1 MMIDTKKPRRAIRL
15 RELSI
20 LASVVICAAIFGL
33 LNPKFLSPDAGM
45 VMLQGASTDALM
57 VIGMTLVIVC
67 GAFDLS
73 IGSTMA
79 ASGLLSASLLKV
91 GAPVPVAVLG
101 GLATGVL
108 IGCVNGL
115 SVARLKINPFIATL
129 AMMSVI
135 RGLVLIATKS
145 HTLSDFPDSFKQIA
159 WGKVLQIPVPVIIMI
174 GAVVVADLM
183 MRHLV
188 SLRRAY
194 FVGSNE
200 DAAALTGIDVG
211 NVKVLAFAVTGFL
224 AALAGV
230 IVTARANYVDPNEG
244 MGAELRV
251 IAAVIVGGASLSGGR
266 GTILGAFL
274 GLLLMQVI
282 TTGLVFAHVP
292 PEAQLVAVGSVLFLA
307 AIVDRSGSTIGPN
320 LVSFLTVTRNKKME
334 RILVVGLAVALI
346 AVSIFKIEGRGSKV
360 EGTKNAARSG
370 PKQRY
375 VEVAIVTNIPYWI
388 DGKAGL
394 RDKAAELGVDYD
406 FTGPTNV
413 DANQQIDA
421 MERAI
426 AEGVDGIIC
435 VPASDAL
442 STVIDKAIDKG
453 IPVVCVDTDAP
464 SSKRFS
470 FIGTGNYNAGV
481 QGGETLGKLLNGQG
495 KVALLTVPGQ
505 DNLNERVRGY
515 KAALAKYP
523 GIAVVQEVNTM
534 SSGTEAQSQCRALLQ
549 AQPDLAGI
557 GCVEAAG
564 GSGAAV
570 AVKEAG
576 KTGKVHI
583 VAMDRDESTLR
594 FIEEGQIDAS
604 VGQRSYTMS
613 YVALQLL
620 YNIRNQNV
628 KLVDDWKKADIN
640 PLPPSVDTGSFV
652 ITRKNV
658 KHFYHK

>member
-1 MMIDTKKPRRAIRL
+1 MPRRVIRL
-15 RELSI
+15 RELGI
-20 LASVVICAAIFGL
+20 LASVVICAAIFGA
-33 LNPKFLSPDAGM
+33 LNPKFLSIDAGM
-45 VMLQGASTDALM
+45 VLLRGASTDALM

-79 ASGLLSASLLKV
+79 ASGLVAASLMKAGV
-91 GAPVPVAVLG
+91 DVPVAVLG
-101 GLATGVL
+101 GLATGLL
-108 IGCVNGL
+108 IGCANGL
-115 SVARLKINPFIATL
+115 AVTRLKINPFIATL
-129 AMMSVI
+129 AMMSVV
-135 RGLVLIATKS
+135 RGLVLMATKS
-145 HTLSDFPDSFKQIA
+145 HTLSDFPASFRQIA
-159 WGKVLQIPVPVIIMI
+159 WADVFLVPVPVLIMV
-174 GAVVVADLM
+174 GAVIVADLLL
-183 MRHLV
+183 RNLV
-188 SLRRAY
+188 VLRRAY

-200 DAAALTGIDVG
+200 DAAVLTGIDVG
-211 NVKVLAFAVTGFL
+211 GVKVLAFAATGFL

-244 MGAELRV
+244 VGAELRV

-266 GTILGAFL
+266 GTVLGAFL

-282 TTGLVFAHVP
+282 TTGLVFVHVP
-292 PEAQLVAVGSVLFLA
+292 PEAQLVAVGTVLFLA
-307 AIVDRSGSTIGPN
+307 AIVDRSGSTLGPQ
-320 LVSFLTVTRNKKME
+320 LASFLTVTRNKTVE
-334 RILVVGLAVALI
+334 RILVVCLAVALI
-346 AVSIFKIEGRGSKV
+346 AVSIFKVGGN
-360 EGTKNAARSG
+360 GPNAQSPTPNAQRER
-370 PKQRY
+370 QRY

-388 DGKAGL
+388 DGRAGL
-394 RDKAAELGVDYD
+394 RDKAAELGVDAD

-442 STVIDKAIDKG
+442 STVIDKAISKG

-515 KAALAKYP
+515 KDALGKYP
-523 GIAVVQEVNTM
+523 GIAVVQEVNTL
-534 SSGTEAQSQCRALLQ
+534 SSGTEAQNQCRALLQ

-576 KTGKVHI
+576 KTGKVRI

-620 YNIRNQNV
+620 YNMRNENV

>member
-1 MMIDTKKPRRAIRL
+1 MLCTAVF
-15 RELSI
+15 S
-20 LASVVICAAIFGL
+20 L
-33 LNPKFLSPDAGM
+33 LNPKFLSLDAGM
-45 VMLQGASTDALM
+45 VLLRGASTDALM

-79 ASGLLSASLLKV
+79 ASGLVAATLMKAGV
-91 GAPVPVAVLG
+91 GVPAAVVG

-108 IGCVNGL
+108 IGCANGL

-129 AMMSVI
+129 AMMSVV

-145 HTLSDFPDSFKQIA
+145 NPPGDFPQAFRQIA
-159 WGKVLQIPVPVIIMI
+159 WAEVYHVPVPVIVMI
-174 GAVVVADLM
+174 AAVVVADLLF
-183 MRHLV
+183 RNLAG
-188 SLRRAY
+188 LRKAY

-200 DAAALTGIDVG
+200 DAAVLTGIDAG
-211 NVKVLAFAVTGFL
+211 NIKVLAFALTGFL

-230 IVTARANYVDPNEG
+230 IVTARADYVDPNEG
-244 MGAELRV
+244 IGAELRV

-266 GTILGAFL
+266 GTVLGAFL
-274 GLLLMQVI
+274 GLLLMQII
-282 TTGLVFAHVP
+282 TTGLVFVHVP
-292 PEAQLVAVGSVLFLA
+292 PEAQLVAVGAVLFLA
-307 AIVDRSGSTIGPN
+307 AIVDRTGSTLGPN
-320 LVSFLTVTRNKKME
+320 LASFLTVTRNKKME
-334 RILVVGLAVALI
+334 RILVVCLAVALI
-346 AVSIFKIEGRGSKV
+346 AVSLFRFG
-360 EGTKNAARSG
+360 AAGKGESAKAAPSG
-370 PKQRY
+370 PRQRY
-375 VEVAIVTNIPYWI
+375 VEVAIVTNIPYWV

-394 RDKAAELGVDYD
+394 RDKAAELGVDAD
-406 FTGPTNV
+406 FTGPPNV

-442 STVIDKAIDKG
+442 TTVIDKAIAKG
-453 IPVVCVDTDAP
+453 IPVVCCDTDAP
-464 SSKRFS
+464 SSKRYS

-481 QGGETLGKLLNGQG
+481 QGGETLGKLLGGQG

-505 DNLNERVRGY
+505 DNLNQRVNGY
-515 KAALAKYP
+515 KDALAKFP
-523 GIAVVQEVNTM
+523 GIKIVQEVNTL
-534 SSGTEAQSQCRALLQ
+534 SSGTEARNQCLALLE

-576 KTGKVHI
+576 KTGKVRI

-604 VGQRSYTMS
+604 VGQRSYTMT

-628 KLVDDWKKADIN
+628 KLVDDWKQAGIN

-652 ITRKNV
+652 ITRANV